1 MKCEDIVRWRGNI
14 DFKFPGYEIFFFHVY
29 AFINWFD
36 FKLHFKL
43 CNTRQN
49 NTILNNIQ
57 TVTHSQHI
65 FHLLDYKSTK
75 LLGSAPDYIINF
87 ITQQDINYNNHF
99 RGIMPEVNK
108 LS

>member
-1 MKCEDIVRWRGNI
+1 MTSNDTETLAFHTFLNRRL
-14 DFKFPGYEIFFFHVY
+14 FFDVY
-29 AFINWFD
+29 IFINWFD
-36 FKLHFKL
+36 LKL
-43 CNTRQN
+43 CLKLYNTRQN
-49 NTILNNIQ
+49 NTISNIQ

-99 RGIMPEVNK
+99 RGITPEVM
-108 LS
+108 